1 LPDAVRRECSK
12 TIKVGLQMGNTIT
25 LDKEQLREVAMDDR
39 DLMREL
45 VAAVAEDTARQVE
58 LLKVAVQHSDAE
70 ECKRLAHYSK
80 GACSNVGAASATELL
95 KAIERNA
102 AMRDFGECG
111 IALARLSREVGLL
124 RAEAAAM
131 KG

>member
-1 LPDAVRRECSK
+1 
-12 TIKVGLQMGNTIT
+12 MGNTVT

-39 DLMREL
+39 ELMREL

-58 LLKVAVQHSDAE
+58 LLKIAVEDGNAE
-70 ECKRLAHYSK
+70 QCKRLAHYSK

-95 KAIERNA
+95 KTIERTA
-102 AMRDFGECG
+102 ALRDFAECG
-111 IALARLSREVGLL
+111 IALARLTREVGLL

-131 KG
+131 EG